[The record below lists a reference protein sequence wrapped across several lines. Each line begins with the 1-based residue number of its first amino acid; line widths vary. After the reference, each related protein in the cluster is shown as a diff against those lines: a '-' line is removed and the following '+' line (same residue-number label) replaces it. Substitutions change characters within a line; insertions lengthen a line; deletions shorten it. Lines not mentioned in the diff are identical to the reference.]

1 MGEPGLAQRLEAA
14 PAVVRAQ
21 RHAKEIAHLAIE
33 VGEVA
38 LRMGDRPDG
47 EIGQPR
53 QALGQQ
59 TQRHA
64 FARARVA
71 VDHRE
76 AALADQPVLDAP
88 AEVLEA
94 RRHMDRLG
102 GHLGREGV
110 PLEPVEGEQF
120 GVHARS
126 CSAGGSGDRQI
137 GRRQAGGGVVG
148 EQLGEQRRHA
158 RRRQRRQIDRARC
171 ARPARPLGVG
181 GLVERGDRAQ
191 HGAGVRI
198 DEIDPGQ
205 VPARV
210 AQVHHGQR
218 VVARRDLEALP
229 VQGHG
234 AVGAPLARGTSMRNA
249 SASTVGAGQSRRTLG
264 PAR

>member
-1 MGEPGLAQRLEAA
+1 VLIRLALPAAHQMLQAGEQLLATGRLGGEPGADARAQRDELLAAQLLGQARVAGEHHAQERLRIELRAGHQAQLREHRRAHLLGLVDEQHRAAAGRFQMGEPGLAQRLEAA

-76 AALADQPVLDAP
+76 AALADQPLLDAP

-126 CSAGGSGDRQI
+126 CSAGGSG
-137 GRRQAGGGVVG
+137 
-148 EQLGEQRRHA
+148 EW
-158 RRRQRRQIDRARC
+158 
-171 ARPARPLGVG
+171 
-181 GLVERGDRAQ
+181 
-191 HGAGVRI
+191 GAGR
-198 DEIDPGQ
+198 
-205 VPARV
+205 
-210 AQVHHGQR
+210 
-218 VVARRDLEALP
+218 
-229 VQGHG
+229 
-234 AVGAPLARGTSMRNA
+234 
-249 SASTVGAGQSRRTLG
+249 
-264 PAR
+264 